1 MSEREHATAQ
11 NPREG
16 THSTRVVLKSRP
28 AAVRTPSKCCRAAEA
43 RSASSAT
50 GISAATCRNART
62 TAVPTNSS
70 IVIIAC
76 RVRSISSATAG
87 SSCDVRTRRER
98 RNEPN
103 SDGSFSFRS
112 AAITSQPDLD
122 KPYMRPSATG
132 MSQLSI
138 SSGSAK
144 RSRANG
150 MPSSSQISTAGPEGA
165 SMMSC
170 IGSTLKLHS
179 HAPPSATR

>member
-28 AAVRTPSKCCRAAEA
+28 AAVRTPSKCCRAADA

-50 GISAATCRNART
+50 GISDATCRNAST

-70 IVIIAC
+70 IVIIAW
-76 RVRSISSATAG
+76 RARSISFATAG
-87 SSCDVRTRRER
+87 SSCDIRTLRDR
-98 RNEPN
+98 RNEPKN
-103 SDGSFSFRS
+103 DGSFSFRS
-112 AAITSQPDLD
+112 AAAISQPDLD
-122 KPYMRPSATG
+122 KPCVRPSAVDK
-132 MSQLSI
+132 SQLSI

-150 MPSSSQISTAGPEGA
+150 MPSSPQISTAGPVGA
-165 SMMSC
+165 
-170 IGSTLKLHS
+170 
-179 HAPPSATR
+179 